1 MMMASLTNSEEIK
14 GKGKGLGFSVVER
27 RRRKRKKEASG
38 IIRSL
43 EASFYTQKGRNIN
56 EIPKIPLE

>member
-1 MMMASLTNSEEIK
+1 MK
-14 GKGKGLGFSVVER
+14 
-27 RRRKRKKEASG
+27 RRKKEKKRKEEASG

-43 EASFYTQKGRNIN
+43 EASFYTQKGRDIN